1 MNEELYILFENY
13 LSNQLSEKEKID
25 FENQLQNDT
34 SIREKLAIYK
44 DLNGFL
50 ENKFS
55 QESIDFKKNLE
66 TISKS
71 HFEKSTVNEKQNKG
85 KIIQFKPYYFAIAAS
100 IILVI
105 GTWFMMQNSMPNY
118 NDYNQHEDAY
128 FTERGDIIKNLKLA
142 QDAFNAKN
150 YPEAITNF
158 EIVLKSYKKPE
169 IEFYYAVSLLEVDKY
184 AESEA
189 IFNNLKSGTSI
200 YKNKS
205 TWYLALSNL
214 KQKKYEE
221 TKEFLKQIPE
231 DAEDYAKAQKL
242 LDELD

>member
-1 MNEELYILFENY
+1 
-13 LSNQLSEKEKID
+13 
-25 FENQLQNDT
+25 
-34 SIREKLAIYK
+34 
-44 DLNGFL
+44 
-50 ENKFS
+50 
-55 QESIDFKKNLE
+55 LE

-71 HFEKSTVNEKQNKG
+71 NFTENKKSETKV
-85 KIIQFKPYYFAIAAS
+85 ISFKPYYFAIAAS
-100 IILVI
+100 IVLVI

-128 FTERGDIIKNLKLA
+128 FTERGDVIESLKLA
-142 QDAFNAKN
+142 QDAFNATN
-150 YPEAITNF
+150 YSEAITNF
-158 EIVLKSYKKPE
+158 EIVLKSHKRPE
-169 IEFYYAVSLLEVDKY
+169 IEFYFAVSLLEVDKFT
-184 AESEA
+184 ESEV

-200 YKNKS
+200 YKDKS

-231 DAEDYAKAQKL
+231 DAEDYAKAEKL

>member
-13 LSNQLSEKEKID
+13 LNNELSEKEKID
-25 FENQLQNDT
+25 FENKLQNEG
-34 SIREKLAIYK
+34 SIREKLSIYK
-44 DLNGFL
+44 EVNGFL

-71 HFEKSTVNEKQNKG
+71 HFVENNKT
-85 KIIQFKPYYFAIAAS
+85 KVINFKPWYYAVAAS
-100 IILVI
+100 VALVF
-105 GTWFMMQNSMPNY
+105 GTWFMMQNSIPTY
-118 NDYNQHEDAY
+118 EEFNQHETATFSD
-128 FTERGDIIKNLKLA
+128 RGDIIKNLLLA
-142 QDAFNAKN
+142 QKAFNVKN
-150 YPEAITNF
+150 YHEAITNF
-158 EIVLKSYKKPE
+158 EIVLKSHKRPE
-169 IEFYYAVSLLEVDKY
+169 IEFYYAVSLLEVDKFT
-184 AESEA
+184 ESEA

-200 YKNKS
+200 YKDKS

-231 DAEDYAKAQKL
+231 DAEDYAKAEEL
-242 LDELD
+242 LDELE

>member
-13 LSNQLSEKEKID
+13 LTNQLSEKEKID
-25 FENQLQNDT
+25 FENQLQNDA
-34 SIREKLAIYK
+34 SIREKFRIYQ
-44 DLNGFL
+44 NWTNYL
-50 ENKFS
+50 ENKFDS
-55 QESIDFKKNLE
+55 KTIDFKKNLE

-71 HFEKSTVNEKQNKG
+71 NFTENKKSET
-85 KIIQFKPYYFAIAAS
+85 KIISFKPYYFAIAAS
-100 IILVI
+100 IVLVI

-118 NDYNQHEDAY
+118 NDYNQHEEAY

-142 QDAFNAKN
+142 QDAFNTKN

-158 EIVLKSYKKPE
+158 EIVLKSHKRPE
-169 IEFYYAVSLLEVDKY
+169 IEFYYAVSLLEVNKFT
-184 AESEA
+184 ESEA

-200 YKNKS
+200 YKDKS

-231 DAEDYAKAQKL
+231 DAEDYAKAEKL

>member
-25 FENQLQNDT
+25 FENQLQNDA
-34 SIREKLAIYK
+34 SIRKKLTIYK
-44 DLNGFL
+44 ELNGFL

-71 HFEKSTVNEKQNKG
+71 NFTANKKSETKV
-85 KIIQFKPYYFAIAAS
+85 ISFKPYYFAIAAS
-100 IILVI
+100 IVLAF

-118 NDYNQHEDAY
+118 NEYNQHEDAY

-142 QDAFNAKN
+142 QEAFNAKN

-158 EIVLKSYKKPE
+158 EIVLKSHKRPE
-169 IEFYYAVSLLEVDKY
+169 IEFYYAVSLLEVNKFT
-184 AESEA
+184 ESEA
-189 IFNNLKSGTSI
+189 IFDNLKSGKSI
-200 YKNKS
+200 FKDKS
-205 TWYLALSNL
+205 TWYLALVNL

-231 DAEDYAKAQKL
+231 DAEDYVKAEKL

>member
-1 MNEELYILFENY
+1 MNEELYIVFENY
-13 LSNQLSEKEKID
+13 LTNQLSEKDKID
-25 FENQLQNDT
+25 FENQLQNDA
-34 SIREKLAIYK
+34 SIREKFRIYQ
-44 DLNGFL
+44 NWTNYL
-50 ENKFS
+50 ENKFDS
-55 QESIDFKKNLE
+55 KTIDFKKNLE

-71 HFEKSTVNEKQNKG
+71 NFTENKKSETKV
-85 KIIQFKPYYFAIAAS
+85 ISFKPYYFAIAAS
-100 IILVI
+100 IVLVI

-128 FTERGDIIKNLKLA
+128 FTERDDVIENLKLA
-142 QDAFNAKN
+142 QDAFNIKN

-158 EIVLKSYKKPE
+158 EIVLKSYKRPE
-169 IEFYYAVSLLEVDKY
+169 IEFYFAVSLLEVDKFT
-184 AESEA
+184 ESEV

-200 YKNKS
+200 YKDKS

-231 DAEDYAKAQKL
+231 DAEDYAKAEKL